1 MSELLDKQTKLY
13 EQAAKEL
20 DVAAA
25 HLRTTAKHFRNKEVP
40 RACAHV
46 FAAQGHLSTV
56 HKIIED
62 HALLHASKA
71 IP

>member
-1 MSELLDKQTKLY
+1 MSELLDKHAELY
-13 EQAAKEL
+13 EEAAREL
-20 DVAAA
+20 EVAAA
-25 HLRTTAKHFRNKEVP
+25 HLRRTAEHFRNREIP

-46 FAAQGHLSTV
+46 FAAQGHLLVV

-71 IP
+71 VP